1 KAAGMKEMRNGQNIF
16 RAVKL
21 LTGGMLLVLYFIAA
35 AWVMRQLWSGRYL
48 PVTILYTVLLE
59 GAWLMLEAGNIEQ
72 RRLLDLVYGQ
82 FFGAVCANLFFGAL
96 MCTVTTYSLWGIIK
110 EFFLLTVLEAA
121 TGMLRAV
128 LL

>member
-1 KAAGMKEMRNGQNIF
+1 MKEMRNGQNIF

-59 GAWLMLEAGNIEQ
+59 GA
-72 RRLLDLVYGQ
+72 
-82 FFGAVCANLFFGAL
+82 
-96 MCTVTTYSLWGIIK
+96 
-110 EFFLLTVLEAA
+110 
-121 TGMLRAV
+121 
-128 LL
+128 